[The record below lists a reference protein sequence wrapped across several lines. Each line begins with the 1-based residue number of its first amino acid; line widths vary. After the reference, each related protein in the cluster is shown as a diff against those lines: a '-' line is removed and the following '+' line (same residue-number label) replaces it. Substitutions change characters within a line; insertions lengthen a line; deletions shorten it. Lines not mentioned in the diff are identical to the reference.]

1 MHIILGVFSTMI
13 LTPSLCLEL
22 SETWVAPQHYCHMFS
37 PSATV
42 YCHASKSLLPRC
54 LSCCHCLLPRFQVL
68 AALLFAF
75 VITAPLRFQPYTEYY
90 TAKLL
95 RCYAEFFLGFD
106 CLPFLHPASHTATL
120 SSFILVAC
128 HSSIMFS
135 TPYSHAEFFQYI
147 ILLSNVHRLYHTT
160 LMIICWLNI
169 SLEHDPRSSSS
180 SAIRIRSFRCVFDP
194 SAALILNAPMR
205 LWHQIV
211 IWSGGE
217 PSHCPA
223 GSADIPNVVK

>member
-22 SETWVAPQHYCHMFS
+22 SETWAAPQHYCHMFS

-68 AALLFAF
+68 AATLFAF

-95 RCYAEFFLGFD
+95 RCYAEFFLV
-106 CLPFLHPASHTATL
+106 L
-120 SSFILVAC
+120 IAC
-128 HSSIMFS
+128 HSSILLPILPRWVLSFWLPAIPPSCFQPHTRTLSSFS
-135 TPYSHAEFFQYI
+135 T
-147 ILLSNVHRLYHTT
+147 
-160 LMIICWLNI
+160 
-169 SLEHDPRSSSS
+169 
-180 SAIRIRSFRCVFDP
+180 
-194 SAALILNAPMR
+194 
-205 LWHQIV
+205 
-211 IWSGGE
+211 
-217 PSHCPA
+217 
-223 GSADIPNVVK
+223 